1 MSGGSSDCECG
12 AVSMVLRKKMDVV
25 FITTGQ
31 AFVRNKFG
39 VKGWTVEEFWFAW
52 KMDDD
57 VADLVIDELR
67 NFFISITTPFLDGLS
82 EEGWYSVRL
91 VSYDFSNMIIGY
103 LCIPDVGILDGNF
116 VLKNYRVVEETPVS
130 TK

>member
-1 MSGGSSDCECG
+1 
-12 AVSMVLRKKMDVV
+12 
-25 FITTGQ
+25 
-31 AFVRNKFG
+31 
-39 VKGWTVEEFWFAW
+39 
-52 KMDDD
+52 MDDD

-82 EEGWYSVRL
+82 EEGWYSVGL

-116 VLKNYRVVEETPVS
+116 GLKNYRVVQETSVS